1 MVKDSDQTQNELH
14 NPNKVYPYWPAIIG
28 VTAGAL
34 FIAGVLMAIKGVS
47 VMLGAIF
54 VLLFVLLILAF
65 SYQEVNRWPKISDES
80 WGMLKSGGKTGEFH
94 EVGSVG
100 FPTALFIFSEIM
112 FFAGAFA
119 AYFVLRSSYAI
130 WPPADAPH
138 LDVFIPSI
146 QTAVLIV
153 SSILIEWSTAS
164 VKRGNDFGVKYG
176 FLGATILGAVFFV
189 VQMGYE
195 WPHLLSSGELSPT
208 SVLFGASFFLL
219 TGIHGV
225 HVLAGFLANAV
236 VTMKAFKGHFNE
248 KDHGFLE
255 AAGTYWHFVHIV
267 WLFLF
272 AFLWQGGLGFFQ

>member
-14 NPNKVYPYWPAIIG
+14 NPNQVYPYWPAIIG

-153 SSILIEWSTAS
+153 SSIT
-164 VKRGNDFGVKYG
+164 G
-176 FLGATILGAVFFV
+176 
-189 VQMGYE
+189 
-195 WPHLLSSGELSPT
+195 GE
-208 SVLFGASFFLL
+208 
-219 TGIHGV
+219 
-225 HVLAGFLANAV
+225 
-236 VTMKAFKGHFNE
+236 
-248 KDHGFLE
+248 
-255 AAGTYWHFVHIV
+255 
-267 WLFLF
+267 
-272 AFLWQGGLGFFQ
+272 